1 MADNEHVQHYDPAG
15 DRRGHG
21 SITYGHFANGG
32 LVEPPELTD
41 AAADEPQPPHE
52 AVSWSGDAELW
63 SQAYCASQRMIQGFI
78 RATLRQV
85 MKQVL
90 RHVLVVVEAKGEE
103 APGNDTETDMGSIL
117 LSQSDWEYVQDQCQA
132 VAMVWADQ
140 LHAVGHVAIAQWLR
154 ERCLQRTLPEATL
167 DDNRIVDKDE
177 KDSFISWLLSHNEQ
191 NESGVHPETGGN
203 ITTKVGVAAHSGPKS
218 RLSNAATKATP
229 DDATLAPSALT
240 NLGRL
245 WKLGQTCS
253 LGDEDF
259 AATRRQALRILEDWS
274 REGRTEWPYDML
286 GIEQAIQRIPSR
298 LWVQQQC
305 ATAAQADEESGS
317 AKRAVMHG
325 RGIKRRAAETNAAV
339 QREPEQFLSRPPS
352 QESASQTW
360 TLPDVTESLTGTE
373 RAHLEATYLHQESA
387 SPSALQCTILGPLTD
402 LGRFHYWNQSCLDNG
417 LTAAPATAAKRRRQQ
432 RKAAKERLGYHSFD
446 DADTKNARV
455 VRTSGSFTRSHWVE
469 LDLTD
474 CWVEVHDPLK
484 QHRWYYAFGSL
495 EVILADEDA

>member
-1 MADNEHVQHYDPAG
+1 MADDEHVRHHDPARDQG
-15 DRRGHG
+15 GHG
-21 SITYGHFANGG
+21 SIAYRNFSKGKS
-32 LVEPPELTD
+32 VEPPELTD

-52 AVSWSGDAELW
+52 AVSWLGDAELW

-103 APGNDTETDMGSIL
+103 VPGNDTETAMGSIS

-140 LHAVGHVAIAQWLR
+140 LHAVGHVAIALWLR

-177 KDSFISWLLSHNEQ
+177 KDSFISLLLSHNEQ

-203 ITTKVGVAAHSGPKS
+203 ITKVGVAAHSGPKS
-218 RLSNAATKATP
+218 RLSNAATAKATP
-229 DDATLAPSALT
+229 DNATLAPSALT

-259 AATRRQALRILEDWS
+259 AATRRQALRVLEDWS

-305 ATAAQADEESGS
+305 AQGDEESGS
-317 AKRAVMHG
+317 TKRAAMHG
-325 RGIKRRAAETNAAV
+325 RGIKRAAEINTV
-339 QREPEQFLSRPPS
+339 LREAEQFSRPPS

-360 TLPDVTESLTGTE
+360 TLPDVTESLTGAE
-373 RAHLEATYLHQESA
+373 RAHLETMYLHQESA
-387 SPSALQCTILGPLTD
+387 NASPLQCTILGPLTD

-417 LTAAPATAAKRRRQQ
+417 LTMPATAAKRRRQQ

-446 DADTKNARV
+446 DADTRNARV
-455 VRTSGSFTRSHWVE
+455 VRTSGSFGTGSHWVE